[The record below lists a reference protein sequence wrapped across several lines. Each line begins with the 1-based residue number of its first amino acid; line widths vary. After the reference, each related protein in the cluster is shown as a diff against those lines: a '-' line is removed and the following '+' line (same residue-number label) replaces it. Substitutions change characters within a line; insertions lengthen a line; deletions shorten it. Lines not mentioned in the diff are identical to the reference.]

1 MDCQKKKQNDT
12 YLAHHGIKGMK
23 WGVRRYQNSDGS
35 LTLAGK
41 KRYDGET
48 KNPIERH
55 RQNLIDKYVKNGYSQ
70 SAAQTMAKQRMQTE
84 AVLAVVGGV
93 VVGVVAKKAI
103 TRIGQDYCDKVIKS
117 GKQIQNI
124 GANSKATF
132 KDAPFYAA
140 VNNHDKKAYGMLYPN
155 EKRVMAKNA
164 LGSAYEGIYKN
175 QIKVAKDVKVPS
187 VNNARTIFYHKF
199 NSDKEFR
206 KEVLDTIK
214 KTNYGYDADN
224 LLKTNPKKF
233 YDRFNQALATPQF
246 QSNGIHNKFYSELEK
261 YGYNALLDIND
272 TRYSGYKNIAKS
284 PTIFF
289 GKDVVEKVGS
299 TKLSDVEID
308 KNLQKYTYEILAK
321 AAGKTVAKYT
331 AEYAVVK
338 SISDEQKIRDYLKK
352 HPNSELS
359 KKEILKAVK

>member
-1 MDCQKKKQNDT
+1 MERLSADCQKMNNT
-12 YLAHHGIKGMK
+12 YLIHHGIKGMK

-35 LTLAGK
+35 LTPAGR
-41 KRYDGET
+41 KRYDGEA

-84 AVLAVVGGV
+84 AILAVVGGV
-93 VVGVVAKKAI
+93 AVGVVAKKTI

-140 VNNHDKKAYGMLYPN
+140 VNNHDKKAYGMLYPA
-155 EKRVMAKNA
+155 EKKRGMAKNA

-187 VNNARTIFYHKF
+187 VNNARKIFYHKL
-199 NSDKEFR
+199 NSDKAFR
-206 KEVLDTIK
+206 KEVMDVIK
-214 KTNYGYDADN
+214 KTNYGYNAEY

-289 GKDVVEKVGS
+289 GKDVVEKIGS

-308 KNLQKYTYEILAK
+308 KNQQKYTYELLAK
-321 AAGKTVAKYT
+321 AAGKTI

-338 SISDEQKIRDYLKK
+338 SISDEQKIRDYLKE

>member
-1 MDCQKKKQNDT
+1 MERRIKCGSSKKKNDT

-23 WGVRRYQNSDGS
+23 WGVRRYQQARKGTIAK
-35 LTLAGK
+35 L
-41 KRYDGET
+41 

-55 RQNLIDKYVKNGYSQ
+55 RQNLINKYVKNGYSQ

-93 VVGVVAKKAI
+93 AVGVVAKKAI

-140 VNNHDKKAYGMLYPN
+140 VNNHDKKAYGMLYPS
-155 EKRVMAKNA
+155 EKRGMAKNA

-187 VNNARTIFYHKF
+187 VNNARKIFYHKL

-214 KTNYGYDADN
+214 KTNYGNNADH
-224 LLKTNPKKF
+224 LLKTDPKKF

-299 TKLSDVEID
+299 TKLSDTEI
-308 KNLQKYTYEILAK
+308 NENFQKYANEVLAK
-321 AAGKTVAKYT
+321 YAGKTVAEYT
-331 AEYAVVK
+331 AGYAVVK
-338 SISDEQKIRDYLKK
+338 TVSDEQKIRDYLKE

-359 KKEILKAVK
+359 KKEILKNVK